1 MPHNTKTGGIIITRT
16 PFRISFLGGGTDF
29 PEYFNRKKS
38 IVLGAAINKFTYVT
52 INSLE
57 RLLEKRFRISYS
69 QLETVDEI
77 REIKDNYF
85 REILLS
91 NVNLYANEFFDI
103 HTFSDLPSGTG
114 IGSSSSFIVGML
126 NGIHSLNG
134 VYQDPKK
141 LALEAIQIER
151 TRLKEIG
158 GWQDQIFAAFGGFNL
173 IDFYQ
178 NNFEV
183 SKISIS
189 QEKMKALESSM
200 MLFFTNIKR
209 SSASLQKKVFNQ
221 NNLSSKENYLDLIY
235 DLALEGKKILFNTH
249 DINKMV
255 EDFGKVINESWH
267 AKKNL
272 SSDISNT
279 EIDEIYNI
287 AIKAGAYGG
296 KINGAG
302 AGGFI
307 LFIVPKNKQ
316 GNVKESLKHL
326 KQIDIKFEPYGSRV
340 VFSDQTKL

>member
-1 MPHNTKTGGIIITRT
+1 MHHNKKKGGIIITRT

-29 PEYFNRKKS
+29 PDYFNRKKS
-38 IVLGAAINKFTYVT
+38 IVLGTAINKYTYVT

-57 RLLEKRFRISYS
+57 RLMEKRFRISYS
-69 QLETVDEI
+69 KLEMVDEI
-77 REIKDNYF
+77 KDIKDNYF

-91 NVNLYANEFFDI
+91 NINLYANDFFDI
-103 HTFSDLPSGTG
+103 HTFSDLPAGSG

-151 TRLKEIG
+151 HRLQEMG

-173 IDFYQ
+173 IDFHQ

-183 SKISIS
+183 SKIPIS
-189 QEKMKALESSM
+189 QKKMEALESSM

-209 SSASLQKKVFNQ
+209 SSADIQKKVFDQ

-235 DLALEGKKILFNTH
+235 NLALEGKNILCNTH
-249 DINKMV
+249 DVNKMV
-255 EDFGKVINESWH
+255 EDFGRVINESWN
-267 AKKNL
+267 AKKSL
-272 SSDISNT
+272 SNDISNP

-307 LFIVPKNKQ
+307 LFIVPEGKQ

-326 KQIDIKFEPYGSRV
+326 KQIDIKIESYGSRV